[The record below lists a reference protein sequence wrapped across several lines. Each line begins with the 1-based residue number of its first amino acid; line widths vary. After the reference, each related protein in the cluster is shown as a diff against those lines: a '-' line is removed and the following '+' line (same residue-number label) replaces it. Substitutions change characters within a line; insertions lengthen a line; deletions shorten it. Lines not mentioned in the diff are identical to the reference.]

1 MMGEATATK
10 PAAVRGASIAT
21 VIDYLNK
28 HVGQTVTATQAA
40 IDLQLPPRTVRR
52 VFRLLVANG
61 FVERASGRQA
71 AVVVKAPI
79 TGWPRKTR
87 PEKISRAGEAIVEE
101 ALKELEEEEIEEEA
115 EEGDEEELEV

>member
-1 MMGEATATK
+1 MTNGEAPQKAGT
-10 PAAVRGASIAT
+10 VRGANIAA

-28 HVGQTVTATQAA
+28 HVGSTVTAAQVASD
-40 IDLQLPPRTVRR
+40 IKLPQRTVRR

-61 FVERASGRQA
+61 FVERAPGRQS

-87 PEKISRAGEAIVEE
+87 PERVSRAGEAIVEE
-101 ALKELEEEEIEEEA
+101 ALKELAEEEEEEEEIE
-115 EEGDEEELEV
+115 V